1 MSHDLS
7 GVRAQRVKL
16 CARAMRVQQNQIG
29 RDGFGQQQGL
39 FADTATQHMRVC
51 LDTDRV
57 PNGAEFVMSA
67 FRRCFQAVCGH
78 VGFNIA
84 EIPVGQHIGQVYPPL
99 SGNSAA
105 A

>member
-1 MSHDLS
+1 M
-7 GVRAQRVKL
+7 V
-16 CARAMRVQQNQIG
+16 
-29 RDGFGQQQGL
+29 FGQQQGL
-39 FADTATQHMRVC
+39 FADTATQHIRVC

-84 EIPVGQHIGQVYPPL
+84 EIPVGQHIGQVYPPTIRQQRCRIMAKL
-99 SGNSAA
+99 HSAFLMGDIHEDQDFF
-105 A
+105 